1 MIIRIKFLNKIQHY
15 SKIFSQVS
23 ISQPDILL
31 FFCVRQIEL
40 HPTFLG
46 SRIDQQKTAPSSGPN
61 KISLSRQDTFP
72 FRCLHHLFSH
82 SGARPDRNVI
92 HLLMRI
98 SPRQLVCNFPFRAV
112 HLHTTDPANR
122 FTRAPTSGV
131 RLIAHFNFLW
141 YIYRVCETRSRG
153 SIVAPL
159 KSY

>member
-1 MIIRIKFLNKIQHY
+1 M
-15 SKIFSQVS
+15 
-23 ISQPDILL
+23 
-31 FFCVRQIEL
+31 

-46 SRIDQQKTAPSSGPN
+46 SRIDEQKTAPSSGPN
-61 KISLSRQDTFP
+61 KISLSRQHTFP

-98 SPRQLVCNFPFRAV
+98 SPRQLVCNFPFHAV

-141 YIYRVCETRSRG
+141 YISSLRDAQPGQHSRASEKLLGKCTRLLFAT
-153 SIVAPL
+153 VAAQHTTCIFICG
-159 KSY
+159 